1 MNNGELTLRVKPV
14 QQRALGTMELIL
26 NTSATMLEEMGT
38 DALTTNLIAQRAG
51 IRVRNIYRYFKNKQ
65 AIIYELAMR
74 MALKQSEFFK
84 DFEYISDTDLAWEEA
99 LDKTVDSFFAFV
111 EQQSGILVIRKAM
124 KSSPELQAID
134 EQQNRELAG
143 KLKMALQK
151 RGIAVPA
158 QKLDLLCIIIMDIAT
173 TLLDRAGME
182 LASSQANEGANAVIN
197 ELKTILK
204 SYLSTYLGSQEV
216 WAVTSDPG
224 RKN

>member
-1 MNNGELTLRVKPV
+1 
-14 QQRALGTMELIL
+14 
-26 NTSATMLEEMGT
+26 
-38 DALTTNLIAQRAG
+38 
-51 IRVRNIYRYFKNKQ
+51 
-65 AIIYELAMR
+65 
-74 MALKQSEFFK
+74 
-84 DFEYISDTDLAWEEA
+84 
-99 LDKTVDSFFAFV
+99 
-111 EQQSGILVIRKAM
+111 
-124 KSSPELQAID
+124 
-134 EQQNRELAG
+134 
-143 KLKMALQK
+143 MALQK

-216 WAVTSDPG
+216 WAVTSAPG